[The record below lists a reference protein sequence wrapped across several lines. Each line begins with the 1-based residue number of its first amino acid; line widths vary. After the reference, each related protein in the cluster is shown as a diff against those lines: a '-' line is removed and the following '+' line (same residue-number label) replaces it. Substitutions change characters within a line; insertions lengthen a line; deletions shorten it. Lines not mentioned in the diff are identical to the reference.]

1 MITRLESDYT
11 TEMILSD
18 VKVYGVQ
25 TQPKLVTINGQPDE
39 TFIFD
44 DVYNVS
50 IICKDAVFKKKMF
63 YSKIQLFFV

>member
-1 MITRLESDYT
+1 MITGLESGYAIRK
-11 TEMILSD
+11 ILSD

-25 TQPKLVTINGQPDE
+25 TQPKLVTMNGQPDE

-50 IICKDAVFKKKMF
+50 NI
-63 YSKIQLFFV
+63 